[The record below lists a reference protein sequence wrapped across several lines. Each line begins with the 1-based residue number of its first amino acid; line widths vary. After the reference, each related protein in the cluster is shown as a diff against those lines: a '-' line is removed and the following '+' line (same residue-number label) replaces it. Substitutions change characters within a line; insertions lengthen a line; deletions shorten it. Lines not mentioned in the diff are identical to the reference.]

1 MNQRA
6 PANIVSLETV
16 SLSYGVRQILD
27 DVSLGV
33 AERDRIGI
41 VGRNGA
47 GKTTL
52 VRILAGAERPDTG
65 RVARAG
71 GLRIGVLSQG
81 DDLDA
86 DATVHAVVLGDRP
99 EHDWA
104 GDRMLRE
111 IVTTLLRPDTLDRK
125 VGTLSGG
132 ERRRAALAALLV
144 SELDLLLLDEPTN
157 HLDIETIDW
166 LAGHLVSRRTAIVT
180 VTHDR
185 WFLDA
190 VCNHTW
196 ELDDGHV
203 MQYDGGYA
211 AYVLARAERERI
223 AAFTEERRQNLLRKE
238 LAWLRRGPP
247 ARTSKP
253 QFRIDAANALIAD
266 EPPAR
271 DQAQLATFSSARLG
285 KSVFDLESA
294 ALAFGDLTLL
304 DDVTWRIGPGDR
316 IGLLGVN
323 GSGKTSLLRVLAG
336 LQQVSSGVLR
346 VGKTVRIGYLSQ
358 HVTELDP
365 GLRVLEAVES
375 VRRFTVLGDGREL
388 SASALLER
396 FGFASNRQWTPV
408 GDLSGGERRRLQLLR
423 LLMDEPNV
431 LLLDEPTNDLDVDTL
446 TALEDL
452 LDGWAGTLIAASHDR
467 YFIERVCD
475 SVTALTGEGRL
486 RTLPGGIDEYVA
498 LRASAAADLAPGVG
512 LAAAAAATTTTTT
525 TTRAGTRAAAG
536 TTAAAG
542 KASAPAPSAGAARE
556 ARKEMARIE
565 RQLAKLESR
574 EAQLHA
580 QLAEAAT
587 DYARAGELD
596 AELRGLHDERDRLE
610 EAWLLAS
617 EQV

>member
-1 MNQRA
+1 MNQRP
-6 PANIVSLETV
+6 PANIVSLEAV

-27 DVSLGV
+27 DVSLGL

-65 RVARAG
+65 RVARVG

-111 IVTTLLRPDTLDRK
+111 IVTTLLRPDTVERK

-144 SELDLLLLDEPTN
+144 SELDLVLLDEPTN

-166 LAGHLVSRRTAIVT
+166 LAGHLVARRTALVA

-190 VCNHTW
+190 VCNQTW

-223 AAFTEERRQNLLRKE
+223 TAVTEERRQNLLRKE

-271 DQAQLATFSSARLG
+271 DRAELASFSSARLG

-294 ALAFGDLTLL
+294 SLSFGDLELL
-304 DDVTWRIGPGDR
+304 DNVTWRIGPGDR

-336 LQQVSSGVLR
+336 MQQVSSGVLR

-358 HVTELDP
+358 HVTELDA
-365 GLRVLEAVES
+365 GLRVLEAVEA

-475 SVTALTGEGRL
+475 SVAALTGGGRL
-486 RTLPGGIDEYVA
+486 VTLPGGIDEYVA
-498 LRASAAADLAPGVG
+498 LRSQMQETEALTRPPAGANVT
-512 LAAAAAATTTTTT
+512 AAAAT
-525 TTRAGTRAAAG
+525 AAKTG
-536 TTAAAG
+536 
-542 KASAPAPSAGAARE
+542 APAPSAGVARE
-556 ARKEMARIE
+556 ARKEMTRIE

-580 QLAEAAT
+580 QLAEAAS

-596 AELRGLHDERDRLE
+596 TELRAVHDERDRLE